1 MAEYG
6 KGQIITITVVVLAL
20 VLIMINLMALTAWA
34 CCSQPKPA
42 ATSRS
47 IQTNTC
53 YIIDSEFANDTIPEE
68 SEVAPS
74 DTVVLISDV

>member
-6 KGQIITITVVVLAL
+6 DGQIITITVVVVAL

-34 CCSQPKPA
+34 CCSPSKPA

-47 IQTNTC
+47 IQTNTY
-53 YIIDSEFANDTIPEE
+53 YIIDSEFANDAIPEE
-68 SEVAPS
+68 TEVVPGDA
-74 DTVVLISDV
+74 VVLISDV